1 MIGLLVPAGL
11 AVLLA
16 LALGGSFAGW
26 AHLRVRWWPLAIGAL
41 AVQLVLHNPPI
52 DQQPWALMW
61 GPWVWVSAML
71 SMLAVL
77 VRNSLMPGAAVSPW
91 RIAALGVALNVV
103 VVAANGGYMPQLAEA
118 RDIVRGVAQAAEQDQ
133 SVHLRNVAPVGP
145 ETRLA
150 WLGDVIPQPA
160 WLPRANVVSL
170 GDLLLSLGLGYWAFQ
185 TTALRPRR
193 RLRRTQLAEAQ

>member
-1 MIGLLVPAGL
+1 MIGLLAPAGL

-26 AHLRVRWWPLAIGAL
+26 AHLRVRWWPVAIGAL
-41 AVQLVLHNPPI
+41 GVQLGLHNPPI
-52 DQQPWALMW
+52 DQQAWALAF
-61 GPWVWVSAML
+61 GPWVWVLAML

-77 VRNSLMPGAAVSPW
+77 VRNGLVPGTTGTPW

-103 VVAANGGYMPQLAEA
+103 VVVANGGFMPQSAEA
-118 RDIVRGVAQAAEQDQ
+118 RDIARGAARPAEQDQ
-133 SVHLRNVAPVGP
+133 TVHLHNVGAIGP

-150 WLGDVIPQPA
+150 WLGDIIPQPA

-170 GDLLLSLGLGYWAFQ
+170 GDLLLALGLGWWAFQ
-185 TTALRPRR
+185 STALVRR
-193 RLRRTQLAEAQ
+193 QRARRVQFAEAQ

>member
-1 MIGLLVPAGL
+1 MIGLVAPAGL

-16 LALGGSFAGW
+16 LAVGGSFAGW
-26 AHLRVRWWPLAIGAL
+26 AHLRVRWWPVAIGAL

-52 DQQPWALMW
+52 DQHPLALTW
-61 GPWVWVSAML
+61 GPWVWVTAML

-77 VRNSLMPGAAVSPW
+77 VRNSIVPGTTPW

-103 VVAANGGYMPQLAEA
+103 VVLANGGYMPQSAEA
-118 RDIVRGVAQAAEQDQ
+118 RDIARGVARPTDTGVEV
-133 SVHLRNVAPVGP
+133 SVHLRNVTPIGP

-170 GDLLLSLGLGYWAFQ
+170 GDLLLSLGLGFGAFQ
-185 TTALRPRR
+185 ITALVPRQR
-193 RLRRTQLAEAQ
+193 VRRTRLAEAQ